1 MTHKDSSNQ
10 SHKET
15 ITPLSVHLNNR
26 GSNSGDLRRPHRY
39 GVIIL
44 SCTAIILAALGAWFL
59 HYLSQN
65 PGQPLPPAPA
75 KPSPPPTKP
84 APETVAPAATLPS
97 PGEDPEKLALA
108 QQAAEQKLAGYLA
121 IKNELDAKGA
131 ADWGTNAYRDMVT
144 IGEQADGLLIEK
156 AFEPASAAYARAA
169 VIGRELAQRSDEAL
183 QRMLTE
189 GGIALAEGNGAD
201 ARHKFKVALMID
213 PANQLAQKGLK
224 RSQTIE
230 NVLQLVAAGKQHES
244 EGSLARAREEYLK
257 ALELDPQAE
266 AARQSLARVTERI
279 REEQFSQFM
288 SSGLAAFHDKNYA
301 LAKAKLTEAK
311 SLKPGSREVSD
322 ALMQVDEALRLA
334 RIDQLRAAA
343 EQAEKSENWQTALE
357 SYLKALKIDQNLQ
370 FAAHGRERARQQI
383 RIAKRLDF
391 YLAQPQVLE
400 SDKQLKNAI
409 LLLHEARETTP
420 SGPKLTGRIKN
431 LETLVTAAQTPVIVT
446 IDSDN
451 LTHVAVYKVG
461 RLGRFARRELKLRPG
476 TYTVVGARDGYQDVR
491 RKIVVKHGQPAMRI
505 TVKCKVKI

>member
-1 MTHKDSSNQ
+1 MTHKDSSKT

-15 ITPLSVHLNNR
+15 ITPLSVHIKNR
-26 GSNSGDLRRPHRY
+26 GSDPDGLRKGHRY
-39 GVIIL
+39 GVITLI
-44 SCTAIILAALGAWFL
+44 CAAIVMVVVGAWFL
-59 HYLSQN
+59 NYLSQN
-65 PGQPLPPAPA
+65 PIQPHPAPA
-75 KPSPPPTKP
+75 NPPADQPKP
-84 APETVAPAATLPS
+84 APETPAPAAALPS
-97 PGEDPEKLALA
+97 PAEDLEKSALA
-108 QQAAEQKLAGYLA
+108 KQAAEHRLADYLA
-121 IKNELDAKGA
+121 IKNELDDIGA
-131 ADWGTNAYRDMVT
+131 AEWGADAYRKMVA
-144 IGEQADGLLIEK
+144 IGEQADALLIEK
-156 AFEPASAAYARAA
+156 TYEPAAAAYVRAA

-189 GGIALAEGNGAD
+189 GGIALAAGNGAD

-213 PANQLAQKGLK
+213 PADQLAQKGLK

-230 NVLQLVAAGKQHES
+230 NVLQLVAAGKNHEAG
-244 EGSLARAREEYLK
+244 GSLARARAEYLK
-257 ALELDPQAE
+257 ALELDSEAE
-266 AARQSLARVTERI
+266 TARQALARVTDRI
-279 REEQFSQFM
+279 KEEQFSQFM

-322 ALMQVDEALRLA
+322 ALMQVDQALRLA

-343 EQAEKSENWQTALE
+343 EQAEKLENWQTALE
-357 SYLKALKIDQNLQ
+357 SYLNALKIDQNLQ

-409 LLLHEARETTP
+409 LLLQEARETIP
-420 SGPKLTGRIKN
+420 SGPKLAERIKN
-431 LETLVTAAQTPVIVT
+431 LEKQVTAAQTPVIVT

-451 LTHVAVYKVG
+451 LTHVAVYRVG
-461 RLGRFARRELKLRPG
+461 RLGRFARRELELRPG

-491 RKIVVKHGQPAMRI
+491 HKIVVKHGQPAMRI
-505 TVKCKVKI
+505 TVKCRVKI